1 VIAFHLRCFGGVLSC
16 KEDPS
21 LRPFLLATVLCVV
34 AGACT
39 REVRKDATPPLRLD
53 VLAVSDLTPA
63 EQIEHALARTTFGPR
78 PADRERI
85 SRIGIAAF
93 LEEQLHPEGIDDS
106 RLEAELQRF
115 AVLSRSTPDLVEELS
130 DAKGHRKEIVSELAE
145 AKLVR
150 AVDSERQLR
159 ELMTDFWFNHFNV
172 FAGKMSEAALLPG
185 YEKTIREHALGNFG
199 ELLRAVAH
207 SPAMLFYLDN
217 WRSAVPRP
225 ARRGEPRGINENYAR
240 ELLELHTLG
249 VDGGYTQADVIA
261 VARCFTGWTV
271 KEPRQDPR
279 FAFDPRMHDFGPKR
293 VLGKDIPRGQGEED
307 GDQVLDLLVHHPST
321 ARFVARKLAR
331 RFVSDDPP
339 DAVVDRAAWTFRESG
354 GDIRATLRTILES
367 PEFWSRRSL
376 RAKVRSPLELVAGSV
391 RELDARVDDPAA
403 LVRVVARIGE
413 PLFAAQ
419 PPTGYLDTAE
429 NWLSPGAL
437 LARIDFGLAL
447 ASGQLNG
454 VAVDLS
460 PVSRG
465 ASGPEEVLDR
475 ASGRI
480 GAPPLSE
487 KTRSYILA
495 ELRDPGSP
503 AVAARA
509 VGLLL
514 GAPEMQRR

>member
-1 VIAFHLRCFGGVLSC
+1 MTVKDVSVDAGAALPAAA
-16 KEDPS
+16 K
-21 LRPFLLATVLCVV
+21 LATEE
-34 AGACT
+34 A
-39 REVRKDATPPLRLD
+39 RVRVGDKGIGGSAP
-53 VLAVSDLTPA
+53 VFVIG
-63 EQIEHALARTTFGPR
+63 E
-78 PADRERI
+78 
-85 SRIGIAAF
+85 IGIN
-93 LEEQLHPEGIDDS
+93 HNGS
-106 RLEAELQRF
+106 
-115 AVLSRSTPDLVEELS
+115 VEV
-130 DAKGHRKEIVSELAE
+130 AKR
-145 AKLVR
+145 
-150 AVDSERQLR
+150 
-159 ELMTDFWFNHFNV
+159 
-172 FAGKMSEAALLPG
+172 
-185 YEKTIREHALGNFG
+185 
-199 ELLRAVAH
+199 
-207 SPAMLFYLDN
+207 
-217 WRSAVPRP
+217 
-225 ARRGEPRGINENYAR
+225 
-240 ELLELHTLG
+240 
-249 VDGGYTQADVIA
+249 
-261 VARCFTGWTV
+261 
-271 KEPRQDPR
+271 
-279 FAFDPRMHDFGPKR
+279 
-293 VLGKDIPRGQGEED
+293 
-307 GDQVLDLLVHHPST
+307 
-321 ARFVARKLAR
+321 
-331 RFVSDDPP
+331 
-339 DAVVDRAAWTFRESG
+339 
-354 GDIRATLRTILES
+354 
-367 PEFWSRRSL
+367 
-376 RAKVRSPLELVAGSV
+376 LVAGSV